1 MMFYILSAFVIL
13 FLGFSFIAFEI
24 AYLSVSYPIIFKSTN
39 RKEFIENPVG
49 ILFTILFG
57 VNVLSII
64 YAILSFKFFRNFF
77 NENLAITI
85 GGIFSTITF
94 VLFSEF
100 APRIISRLNPSIILR
115 IFKWQIIST
124 YYLILPINLI
134 LKFFSPKKPEE
145 IIKLYLD
152 ELERKQILNKFEK
165 EIVRKIFDYLEMEV
179 KNFVRKFEEFDV
191 VSLSELENKRNFKS
205 DIVIVKDGE
214 KILGYIHKKQI
225 LKIEEMEIFDLI
237 NKPVFVN
244 DNSKVEDV
252 IKEMKRKKVS
262 VIFTQSGIITLE
274 DIWRGII

>member
-1 MMFYILSAFVIL
+1 MFYILSAFVIL

-134 LKFFSPKKPEE
+134 LKFFSPKKAEE

-165 EIVRKIFDYLEMEV
+165 EVVRKIFDYLEMEV

>member
-1 MMFYILSAFVIL
+1 
-13 FLGFSFIAFEI
+13 
-24 AYLSVSYPIIFKSTN
+24 
-39 RKEFIENPVG
+39 
-49 ILFTILFG
+49 
-57 VNVLSII
+57 
-64 YAILSFKFFRNFF
+64 
-77 NENLAITI
+77 
-85 GGIFSTITF
+85 
-94 VLFSEF
+94 
-100 APRIISRLNPSIILR
+100 
-115 IFKWQIIST
+115 
-124 YYLILPINLI
+124 
-134 LKFFSPKKPEE
+134 
-145 IIKLYLD
+145 LYLD

-165 EIVRKIFDYLEMEV
+165 EVVRKIFDYLEMEV

>member
-1 MMFYILSAFVIL
+1 MMFYILSALVIL

-24 AYLSVSYPIIFKSTN
+24 AYLSVSYPIILKSTN

-134 LKFFSPKKPEE
+134 LKFFSPKKAEE

-152 ELERKQILNKFEK
+152 ELERKQIVNKFEK
-165 EIVRKIFDYLEMEV
+165 EVVRKIFDYLEMEV

-237 NKPVFVN
+237 SKPVFVN

>member
-1 MMFYILSAFVIL
+1 MMFYILSALVIL

-24 AYLSVSYPIIFKSTN
+24 AYLSVSYPIILKSTN

-134 LKFFSPKKPEE
+134 LKFFSPKKAEE

-165 EIVRKIFDYLEMEV
+165 EVVRKIFDYLEMEV

>member
-1 MMFYILSAFVIL
+1 MFYILSALVIL

-24 AYLSVSYPIIFKSTN
+24 AYLSVSYPIILKSTN

-134 LKFFSPKKPEE
+134 LKFFSPKKAEE

-214 KILGYIHKKQI
+214 KILGYIYKKQI

>member
-1 MMFYILSAFVIL
+1 MFYILSAFVIL

-39 RKEFIENPVG
+39 RREFIENPVG

-134 LKFFSPKKPEE
+134 LKFFSPKKAEE

-152 ELERKQILNKFEK
+152 ELERKQIVNKFEK